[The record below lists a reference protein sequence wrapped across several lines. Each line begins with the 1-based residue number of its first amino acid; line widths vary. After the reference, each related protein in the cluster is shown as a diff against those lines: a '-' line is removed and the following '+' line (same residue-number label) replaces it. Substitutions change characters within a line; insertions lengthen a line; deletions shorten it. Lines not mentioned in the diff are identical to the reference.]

1 MRRLARARKEV
12 ALLSDI
18 LALSE
23 EQRFRLLIGS
33 VTDYAI
39 YMLDKEGRVATWNPG
54 AERFKGY
61 KADEIIRRTFLALLH
76 A

>member
-1 MRRLARARKEV
+1 MRRMTHARIEV
-12 ALLSDI
+12 AFLSEL

-39 YMLDKEGRVATWNPG
+39 YMLDSQGVVATWNPG
-54 AERFKGY
+54 AERFKG
-61 KADEIIRRTFLALLH
+61 
-76 A
+76 